1 MRIVIVGAGI
11 AGLTLAAALAGAG
24 RRCVIVEQAQDF
36 SPVGSGIRLAP
47 NATRL
52 LTGLGLGP
60 ALAEASSRPLRR
72 DILRWDDGRLLH
84 STPLGGE
91 AEKRYG
97 APLLTLLRSDLH
109 RILLDAVPEGTVL
122 PGRYVTDVL
131 ENSDEVTLRCS
142 DGREFHGDVAVGAD
156 GVHSSLRALLR
167 PGRYRTSGQAV
178 YRGVVPADRRPE
190 AEAEPRIRIWVGG
203 DRNFTDY
210 PVSGGRLSFSATLP
224 IAPPGSGA
232 WTTEGRI
239 AALGSAFTGWD
250 PRLLAEVPRAEWVGL
265 WELNEHDPV
274 PPWTTGRVVLVGDA
288 AHPMLPYFAQGA
300 DQAVEDAVVL
310 AEFLRHADALSVGR
324 ALAGYAEARRERTE
338 RIHALGRR
346 ALRAFT
352 PHAEGAPED
361 RPLLLGDL
369 ERAESEWIFGHDAG
383 ADAARRIRGPRR
395 PR

>member
-1 MRIVIVGAGI
+1 MGAGI
-11 AGLTLAAALAGAG
+11 AGLTLAAALAKAG

-72 DILRWDDGRLLH
+72 DILGWDDGRLLH
-84 STPLGGE
+84 STPLGDE

-109 RILLDAVPEGTVL
+109 RILLDAVPEGTVR

-142 DGREFHGDVAVGAD
+142 DGREFHGDVAIGAD

-167 PGRYRTSGQAV
+167 PGRYRASGQAV
-178 YRGVVPADRRPE
+178 YRGVVPADRRPAPE
-190 AEAEPRIRIWVGG
+190 REPRIRIWVGD

-210 PVSGGRLSFSATLP
+210 PVSGGRLSFSATVP
-224 IAPPGSGA
+224 APSPGPGS

-239 AALGSAFTGWD
+239 AALGRAFTGWD
-250 PRLLAEVPRAEWVGL
+250 ERLLADVPGAEWVGL

-274 PPWTTGRVVLVGDA
+274 PAWTTGRVVLVGDA

-300 DQAVEDAVVL
+300 DQAVEDAMVL
-310 AEFLRHADALSVGR
+310 AEFLRYADALSVGR

-352 PHAEGAPED
+352 EPAEGDPED
-361 RPLLLGDL
+361 RPALLGDL
-369 ERAESEWIFGHDAG
+369 ERAETEWIFGHDAG
-383 ADAARRIRGPRR
+383 AEAVRRARRLNR